1 MDGSAR
7 AIGPCYRDLRPR
19 GPGREHPAGLS
30 APRLASYSIQYGLG
44 KDRRCDVERIAREI
58 ADAHVIALQEV
69 ERFWWRPGMV
79 DQPRE
84 LDTSIY
90 RISGK
95 VLSVGASPCGGG
107 SGRKGLQQVFSI
119 SIAEVRP
126 PHYGVVLKPYR
137 TIEDSRR
144 VEDRLPK
151 GSDRDYRQVPNRR
164 PAGSARE
171 PLRHR
176 AITSCISNRAA
187 SC

>member
-69 ERFWWRPGMV
+69 ERFWRRPGMV

-95 VLSVGASPCGGG
+95 VLSVGASPCVAGVA
-107 SGRKGLQQVFSI
+107 GRACSRSSRSQSRR
-119 SIAEVRP
+119 SVRP
-126 PHYGVVLKPYR
+126 
-137 TIEDSRR
+137 
-144 VEDRLPK
+144 
-151 GSDRDYRQVPNRR
+151 
-164 PAGSARE
+164 
-171 PLRHR
+171 
-176 AITSCISNRAA
+176 ITVSC
-187 SC
+187 